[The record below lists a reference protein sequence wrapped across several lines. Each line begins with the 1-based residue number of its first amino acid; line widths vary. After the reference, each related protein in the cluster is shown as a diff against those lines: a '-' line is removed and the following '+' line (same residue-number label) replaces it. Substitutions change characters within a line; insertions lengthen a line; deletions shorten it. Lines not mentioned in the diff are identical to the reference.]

1 MRLPDNN
8 NGVIVHAAIRTK
20 VPLKKKVR
28 GERTKTKRT
37 AASTSKTAKADG
49 QINDAAAAKATK
61 RTTATKSAAA
71 AAAAAKKSTKKPTS
85 DRLDKEPRSRN
96 PITSTLAKVKQKS
109 KPKKSKEVIDYANR
123 TAMDEAKMT
132 AFGKVQQWLLDSP
145 TVEPIPS
152 SSSSSSANATKEEQP
167 DKLRPIAKSQ
177 SQQHNLSMG
186 PAQPRPPKKVKSLSN
201 LNEKVKLQVVYK
213 PPFRLS
219 LKLSTNPTVKTR
231 VAQPSAVHTTSQADA
246 SRVRRNSRL
255 DKNRKLA
262 TATDK
267 KRSRTALLLPMKS
280 NPNGFDNDLVGFKLK
295 SSHRRPEDRQRL
307 MPAERKQDSLDSKYS
322 NEASGSG
329 SSTANRKSEP
339 IDSSTFRVSKSYS
352 GANVPAD
359 VNGGGSGQTAGGA
372 DARAIARRN
381 SVLQSKRS
389 NADQLASDYGK
400 EPTNRK
406 STPN

>member
-1 MRLPDNN
+1 M
-8 NGVIVHAAIRTK
+8 
-20 VPLKKKVR
+20 PLKKKVR
-28 GERTKTKRT
+28 GERSKTKRT
-37 AASTSKTAKADG
+37 NASNGKTTKSDG
-49 QINDAAAAKATK
+49 QANDASAAKATK
-61 RTTATKSAAA
+61 RSTTTKSSSL
-71 AAAAAKKSTKKPTS
+71 AKKSTKKPS
-85 DRLDKEPRSRN
+85 ERLDKESRSRN

-109 KPKKSKEVIDYANR
+109 KPKKLKEVIDYANR
-123 TAMDEAKMT
+123 SAMDDAKMT

-152 SSSSSSANATKEEQP
+152 SSSTSSANATKEEQP
-167 DKLRPIAKSQ
+167 DKSRPIAKSQ
-177 SQQHNLSMG
+177 SQQHNLNMG
-186 PAQPRPPKKVKSLSN
+186 PQRPPKKVKSLSN

-231 VAQPSAVHTTSQADA
+231 VVQPSTTHTTSQAEA

-255 DKNRKLA
+255 DKNRKIA

-267 KRSRTALLLPMKS
+267 KRSRAALLLPMKS

-339 IDSSTFRVSKSYS
+339 IDSSTFRISKSHS
-352 GANVPAD
+352 GPNVPAESISTGQATAAAD
-359 VNGGGSGQTAGGA
+359 VQRTAF
-372 DARAIARRN
+372 DPRAITRRN

-389 NADQLASDYGK
+389 NTDQVASDFGK